1 MYLQETVIRNRALT
15 TFDFEAAK
23 QYALDKLESGLSPRF
38 VYHSLRHTRDEVV
51 PATEEFAAAA
61 GIAGEDLLLLRTGAW
76 YHDLGCL
83 VQYPHHEAI
92 GVGIAFTVL
101 PRLGYSPAHLQVVT
115 GLILAT
121 KLPQTPRTLM
131 EEILADA
138 DLSVLGQEAFFT
150 RNLDLRAEFMALGQ
164 TTGSETE
171 WLTGQVG
178 FLKSH
183 RYFTEAAR
191 QLRDPGKQANLE
203 QLNRLLAHSL
213 PDDG

>member
-1 MYLQETVIRNRALT
+1 MT
-15 TFDFEAAK
+15 TFDFESAQ
-23 QYALDKLESGLSPRF
+23 QYALDKLANELPRHF

-51 PATEEFAAAA
+51 PAAEEFAAVA
-61 GIAGEDLLLLRTGAW
+61 GITGEDLLLLRTGAW

-83 VQYPHHEAI
+83 AQYPQHEAI

-101 PRLGYSPAHLQVVT
+101 PRFGYSPAQVQAVT
-115 GLILAT
+115 HLILAT
-121 KLPQTPRTLM
+121 KLPQTPHTLV

-164 TTGSETE
+164 ATGTETE
-171 WLTGQVG
+171 WLTGQAG

-203 QLNRLLAHSL
+203 RLNQTLAQRN
-213 PDDG
+213 